1 MISIMLRI
9 LVKKIY
15 YLIIFVLIIPQLG
28 LFYIQKIPQFVLN
41 NLLLQQLKIPLS
53 FLISQVGEINTDLGK
68 HQHMHDRDDLAAEQ
82 SEREL
87 RTKLKAAFKSFCEKV
102 SMRRVFKS
110 HRVTTW

>member
-1 MISIMLRI
+1 MLRI

-28 LFYIQKIPQFVLN
+28 LSFIQKIPQLVLN
-41 NLLLQQLKIPLS
+41 NLLLQQLKIPLP

-102 SMRRVFKS
+102 SMGLVFKS